1 MARNILLIVSYF
13 WLSYSTLPAQTLISG
28 QVFSAK
34 DSLPLSGA
42 SVYFDGTSIGIS
54 TLDDGTFRISK
65 DPDIISV
72 LIIQALGY
80 NTHFVQNPEKSE
92 IGKIYLIE
100 SRESLDEVHLE
111 TDPWSRKKKL
121 EIFKKEFLG
130 TDVAALKSRIKNEED
145 IKLRYIPS
153 NQTLVAYADAPL
165 KIINRFLGYEVTYN
179 LTDFKAEF
187 STSGG
192 LRLTTMVYYEG
203 YSLFKEIRKKP
214 SKRSL
219 KNRDKAFKGSSLHFM
234 RSLARQELT
243 ENGFRIF
250 HKGFEV
256 PPYAHFRITN
266 KDELKEIEILQEKL
280 TLVYEPL
287 VQSAIQ
293 AEGKFFIDVYGNYT
307 PPQIVLFSGEM
318 SKARIAGLLPINY
331 NF

>member
-1 MARNILLIVSYF
+1 
-13 WLSYSTLPAQTLISG
+13 
-28 QVFSAK
+28 
-34 DSLPLSGA
+34 
-42 SVYFDGTSIGIS
+42 
-54 TLDDGTFRISK
+54 
-65 DPDIISV
+65 
-72 LIIQALGY
+72 
-80 NTHFVQNPEKSE
+80 
-92 IGKIYLIE
+92 
-100 SRESLDEVHLE
+100 
-111 TDPWSRKKKL
+111 
-121 EIFKKEFLG
+121 LG

-219 KNRDKAFKGSSLHFM
+219 NNRGKAYKGSSLHFM
-234 RSLARQELT
+234 RSLARQELS

-250 HKGFEV
+250 HKSFEV
-256 PPYAHFRITN
+256 PPYAHFRIN
-266 KDELKEIEILQEKL
+266 DKGELKEIEILLEKL
-280 TLVYEPL
+280 VVVYEPL

-307 PPQIVLFSGEM
+307 PPQIVLFSGKM
-318 SKARIAGLLPINY
+318 SKARIAGLLPLNY

>member
-100 SRESLDEVHLE
+100 GRESLNEIHLE

-234 RSLARQELT
+234 RSLARQEL
-243 ENGFRIF
+243 
-250 HKGFEV
+250 
-256 PPYAHFRITN
+256 
-266 KDELKEIEILQEKL
+266 
-280 TLVYEPL
+280 
-287 VQSAIQ
+287 
-293 AEGKFFIDVYGNYT
+293 
-307 PPQIVLFSGEM
+307 
-318 SKARIAGLLPINY
+318 
-331 NF
+331 